1 MTSDTSTLVERG
13 QLALADGDWHTAI
26 DAFTSV
32 LELEPHP
39 AASFGLGSAQWW
51 QGEIREALRSW
62 TAAYQGFR
70 RAGAAAEAIMA
81 AIQLSFIYSAN
92 LGNEVVASGWVRRA
106 VRLASEVEIPVLDG
120 WIALTESVFSTDHAT
135 ALELGQ
141 RAHATGVANGDR
153 DLEISAL
160 TAMGLAHVNA
170 GNTTDG
176 CALLDEAMAAAIAG
190 EADTPDT
197 VVFTSCLMMRAC
209 CACADFP
216 RVVHWVRALD
226 DFVERFGNPYLHT
239 SCRTHYGEVLAATGD
254 WGRAETELLAAMRLA
269 ADGLPKVQAD
279 AAACLADL
287 RITQGRVDEAR
298 QIIRGFEGLPALAAV
313 TARLQIL
320 DGDLTGAETTIS
332 RGLEQL
338 GSEAAPSAQLR
349 ELLGICQL
357 ANGDTS
363 AAIEFGR
370 QIAKAG
376 AETGC
381 TIIRCRGQRLFGRA
395 LTRDGDVGDP
405 GEAREALEAA
415 LAGFVELDLPLDV
428 ASTRMVLAELLD
440 AGGDTQA
447 ITEGRAAHATFAEL
461 GAIADADRAASWLRE
476 RGTTVT
482 RGDGGPSL
490 SGLTR
495 RETEVLG
502 RLGEGLSNPEIA
514 ERLFVSRRTVEH
526 HVASIL
532 SKLGLRNRAE
542 AAGFAVRQGGDLA
555 AK

>member
-1 MTSDTSTLVERG
+1 MA
-13 QLALADGDWHTAI
+13 ALAEGDWATASRS
-26 DAFTSV
+26 FSEV
-32 LELEPHP
+32 LHAEPHP

-51 QGEIREALRSW
+51 QGEIREALRNW

-70 RAGAAAEAIMA
+70 RAGATAEAIMA

-106 VRLASEVEIPVLDG
+106 VRLASEVESPVLDG
-120 WIALTESVFSTDHAT
+120 WVALTESVFDTDHTT

-160 TAMGLAHVNA
+160 TAMGLAHVHA
-170 GNTTDG
+170 GNIADG
-176 CALLDEAMAAAIAG
+176 CALLDEAMAAAVAG

-197 VVFTSCLMMRAC
+197 VVFTSCLMMQAC

-254 WGRAETELLAAMRLA
+254 WDRAETELQTAMHLASY
-269 ADGLPKVQAD
+269 GLPKVQAD

-287 RITQGRVDEAR
+287 RLTQGRVDEAR
-298 QIIRGFEGLPALAAV
+298 QIIRGFEDRPALAAV
-313 TARLQIL
+313 LARLQIL
-320 DGDLTGAETTIS
+320 DGDLDGARTTIA

-338 GSEAAPSAQLR
+338 GFEAARSAQLR

-357 ANGDTS
+357 TDGDTS
-363 AAIEFGR
+363 GAAELGR
-370 QIAKAG
+370 QIAKVG
-376 AETGC
+376 AETDC
-381 TIIRCRGQRLFGRA
+381 TIIRCRGQRLLGRA
-395 LTRDGDVGDP
+395 LTLDGDAGDP

-415 LAGFVELDLPLDV
+415 LAGFVDLDLPLDV
-428 ASTRMVLAELLD
+428 ARTRMALAELLD
-440 AGGDTQA
+440 VSGDTQA
-447 ITEGRAAHATFAEL
+447 VAEGRAAHAILAEL
-461 GAIADADRAASWLRE
+461 GATAEADRTASWLRE
-476 RGTTVT
+476 RGTTVP
-482 RGDGGPSL
+482 RGDGGPNL

-502 RLGEGLSNPEIA
+502 LLGEGLSNPEIA

-542 AAGFAVRQGGDLA
+542 AAGFAVRQGGHLA

>member
-1 MTSDTSTLVERG
+1 MLLEEG
-13 QLALADGDWHTAI
+13 MAALAEGDWATASRS
-26 DAFTSV
+26 FSEV
-32 LELEPHP
+32 LEAEPHP

-51 QGEIREALRSW
+51 QGEIREALRNW

-106 VRLASEVEIPVLDG
+106 IRLASEVEIPVLDG
-120 WIALTESVFSTDHAT
+120 WVALTESVFDTDHAT

-141 RAHATGVANGDR
+141 RAHATGVAHGDR

-170 GNTTDG
+170 GNTAEG
-176 CALLDEAMAAAIAG
+176 CALLDEAMTAAVGG

-254 WGRAETELLAAMRLA
+254 WPRAETELLAAMRLA
-269 ADGLPKVQAD
+269 TDGLPKVQAD

-298 QIIRGFEGLPALAAV
+298 QIIRGFEDRPALAAV
-313 TARLQIL
+313 MARLQIL
-320 DGDLTGAETTIS
+320 DGDLGGARTTIA

-338 GSEAAPSAQLR
+338 GFEAARSAQLR

-357 ANGDTS
+357 ADGDTS
-363 AAIEFGR
+363 TAVELGR

-381 TIIRCRGQRLFGRA
+381 AIIRCRGQRLFGRAIA

-428 ASTRMVLAELLD
+428 ASTRMALAELLD

-447 ITEGRAAHATFAEL
+447 VTEGRAAHATFAEL
-461 GAIADADRAASWLRE
+461 GATADADRAASWLRE

-495 RETEVLG
+495 RETEVLSL
-502 RLGEGLSNPEIA
+502 LGEGLSNPEIA

-555 AK
+555 TK

>member
-1 MTSDTSTLVERG
+1 MA
-13 QLALADGDWHTAI
+13 ALAEGDWATA
-26 DAFTSV
+26 ASSFSEV
-32 LELEPHP
+32 LDTEPHP

-51 QGEIREALRSW
+51 QGEIREALRNW

-70 RAGAAAEAIMA
+70 RAGAPAEAIMA

-92 LGNEVVASGWVRRA
+92 LGNEIVALGWVRRA
-106 VRLASEVEIPVLDG
+106 VRLAAEVEVPVLDG
-120 WIALTESVFSTDHAT
+120 WVALTQSVFSTDPAT
-135 ALELGQ
+135 SLELGQ
-141 RAHATGVANGDR
+141 RAHAVGVAHGDH

-160 TAMGLAHVNA
+160 TAMGLAHVYA
-170 GNTTDG
+170 GNTAEG
-176 CALLDEAMAAAIAG
+176 CALLDEAMTAAVGG

-197 VVFTSCLMMRAC
+197 VVFTSCLMMQAC
-209 CACADFP
+209 CSCADFP

-254 WGRAETELLAAMRLA
+254 WGRAETELEAAIRLA
-269 ADGLPKVQAD
+269 SHGLPKVQAD

-287 RITQGRVDEAR
+287 RITQGRLDEAR
-298 QIIRGFEGLPALAAV
+298 QLIRGFEDRPALAAV
-313 TARLQIL
+313 MARLQIL
-320 DGDLTGAETTIS
+320 DGDLHGARTTIA

-338 GSEAAPSAQLR
+338 GSEAARNAQLR
-349 ELLGICQL
+349 ELLGICHL
-357 ANGDTS
+357 ADGDTD
-363 AAIEFGR
+363 AAAELGR
-370 QIAKAG
+370 QIAKIG
-376 AETGC
+376 VESGC
-381 TIIRCRGQRLFGRA
+381 VIIRCRGQRLLGRA
-395 LTRDGDVGDP
+395 LTRTPDSTV
-405 GEAREALEAA
+405 EAREALEDA

-428 ASTRMVLAELLD
+428 ASTRMALAELFD
-440 AGGDTQA
+440 ASGDTQA
-447 ITEGRAAHATFAEL
+447 VTEAKAAHTSFSEL
-461 GAIADADRAASWLRE
+461 GASTHADRAARWLRE
-476 RGTTVT
+476 RGTPVS
-482 RGDGGPSL
+482 RSNGGPSM
-490 SGLTR
+490 SILTR

-502 RLGEGLSNPEIA
+502 LVGEGLSNPEIA